1 MEKGPARCYGM
12 RSANDID
19 DTSLVHTHV
28 SRRTSLRRI
37 AAGVTV
43 GSLSGCQIGSDSE
56 VVVYC
61 ALDNDFA
68 EPILS
73 RFQQQTGILVRSKFD
88 VESNKTVGLVNRL
101 LLEGNRPRCDLF
113 WNNEIVHTLRLVRQG
128 LALGCSV
135 SGTEGIPANYRSTEG
150 FWYGLAARARVLLV
164 HRKLLPEQQWPRS
177 IHDLVHPK
185 WRGKVGIAK
194 PLFGTTASHAAA
206 LFTRWGHKQA
216 ESFFRDLKKNVVVLP
231 GNKQVAQAVS
241 HGRLLFGLTDT
252 DDALIESEQGAPV
265 EIVFPDQRPGEMGT
279 LFIPNSLC
287 VIDRGPNP
295 ENARQLMEYL
305 LSPPVETSLAQGP
318 SGQFPVNQHLRIRSR
333 VDPGNGVRWMDT
345 DFNKVAHQWDTVA
358 AILREQFAVT
368 D

>member
-1 MEKGPARCYGM
+1 MGDGLTRCACVHG
-12 RSANDID
+12 ANGIGEL
-19 DTSLVHTHV
+19 SQGHKSM
-28 SRRTSLRRI
+28 SRRVCLRRI
-37 AAGVTV
+37 AAGATA
-43 GSLSGCQIGSDSE
+43 GGLSGCQVGTDSE

-68 EPILS
+68 DPILT
-73 RFQQQTGILVRSKFD
+73 RFQQQSGILVRSKFD

-101 LLEGNRPRCDLF
+101 LLEGKRPRCDVF
-113 WNNEIVHTLRLVRQG
+113 WNNEIVHTLRLVEQG
-128 LALGCSV
+128 LVAGCPV
-135 SGTEGIPANYRSTEG
+135 PGTDGIPANYRSAEG
-150 FWYGLAARARVLLV
+150 RWYGLAARARVLLV
-164 HRKLLPEQQWPRS
+164 HRELLPQPQWPRS
-177 IHDLVHPK
+177 IHDLVRPE

-194 PLFGTTASHAAA
+194 PLFGTTASHAAV
-206 LFTRWGHKQA
+206 LFTHWGQQQA
-216 ESFFRDLKKNVVVLP
+216 TSFFRDLKKNVVVLP

-358 AILREQFAVT
+358 AILREQFAAT